1 MVAHRKS
8 IILLIA
14 IAIVFM
20 TLVIFRFALAALFM
34 YGFATFACV
43 ITMSQQKLHLDFWG
57 FLKKYSWFYWVA
69 TITLIL
75 FAVVNYQGDKASEEK
90 YYNCYE
96 SALNDT
102 VVSIDYWRK
111 TGNKIELSNG
121 KIYNVYVTP
130 YIGEVENIVRRK
142 RNTIVVNKKA
152 NCDTLYFEDS
162 YNYQWQF
169 VICNPKPKT
178 IFEE

>member
-1 MVAHRKS
+1 MAIPRKS
-8 IILLIA
+8 IILLIV
-14 IAIVFM
+14 IAIVLM
-20 TLVIFRFALAALFM
+20 TLVIYKFALAALFM

-43 ITMSQQKLHLDFWG
+43 ITMDQQKLHLDFWG
-57 FLKKYSWFYWVA
+57 FLNKYTWFYWVA

-75 FAVVNYQGDKASEEK
+75 FAVVNYSGDKAAEKK
-90 YYNCYE
+90 YYHCYE

-102 VVSIDYWRK
+102 VVSIDGWRK
-111 TGNKIELSNG
+111 TGNEIELSSG

-142 RNTIVVNKKA
+142 RNTIVAKKKA
-152 NCDTLYFEDS
+152 NCDTLYFIDS

-169 VICNPKPKT
+169 VISNPKPKT
-178 IFEE
+178 IFEK